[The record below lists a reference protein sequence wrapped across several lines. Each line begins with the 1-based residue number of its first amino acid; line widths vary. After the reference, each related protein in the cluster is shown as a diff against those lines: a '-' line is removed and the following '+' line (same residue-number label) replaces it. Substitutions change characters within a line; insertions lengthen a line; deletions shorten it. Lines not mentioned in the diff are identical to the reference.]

1 MFVFF
6 IIRRNAFVLDDAR
19 VKTGLELPEDVCDRI
34 QKSIRQVLRSEELVY
49 YRLLR
54 QFRIGIAIVVVV
66 VVVVNV
72 IVVESVDAF
81 MARVAVAARLVFIS
95 KDVFQRLVNFEP
107 LQRG

>member
-66 VVVVNV
+66 VVFVV
-72 IVVESVDAF
+72 VVESVDAF
-81 MARVAVAARLVFIS
+81 MAGVAVAARLVFIS
-95 KDVFQRLVNFEP
+95 KDVFQPLVNFEP